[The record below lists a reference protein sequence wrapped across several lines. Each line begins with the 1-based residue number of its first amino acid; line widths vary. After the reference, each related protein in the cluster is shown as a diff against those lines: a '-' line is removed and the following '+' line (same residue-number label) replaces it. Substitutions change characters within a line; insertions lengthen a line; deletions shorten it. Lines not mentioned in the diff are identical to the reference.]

1 MNENETEEMEVIDV
15 ESVGSLDDLI
25 DEVLK
30 ERGLFVVLVIM
41 IKL

>member
-25 DEVLK
+25 DKVLK
-30 ERGLFVVLVIM
+30 ERGSVCSTCNND
-41 IKL
+41 

>member
-15 ESVGSLDDLI
+15 ESVGSLDDLV

-30 ERGLFVVLVIM
+30 ERGSVCSTCNND
-41 IKL
+41 

>member
-25 DEVLK
+25 K
-30 ERGLFVVLVIM
+30 AAAS
-41 IKL
+41 